1 MRNDGKG
8 TEILFYILSAFS
20 GFQCVLLLKIFS
32 RRLKRKYTVTKK
44 TCFENKKNQIE
55 TETKKMVMKKFL
67 NNPDNITTELLQGY
81 TLAYSDKVKLI
92 SDRIV
97 VRANPKPK
105 DKVALVTLGGAG
117 HEPALSGF
125 VGEGL
130 LDASVVGDV
139 FAAPGAPRVLEA
151 LRLFKDYAGIALVI
165 LNHAGDV
172 LNGDMAYNMAVKEG
186 INVKKILTAEDIA
199 AGIDAP
205 LDDRRG
211 LGGCVPLYKIAG
223 AAAEEGKN
231 LDQVLEVAEKFNNSM
246 ATLAVTMKTATHPQS
261 GQYIS
266 ALADDEMMIGMGQHG
281 EGGARGPQKILTA
294 DQTAEEMI
302 KRLIPAAKLQKND
315 KALLI
320 INGSGATTLMEM
332 FIVFRKAHQFLTE
345 SGINVVAGRCE
356 EILTVQE
363 AAGFQMFLAKL
374 DDETQKLLNAPSNAP
389 YWVTK

>member
-1 MRNDGKG
+1 
-8 TEILFYILSAFS
+8 
-20 GFQCVLLLKIFS
+20 
-32 RRLKRKYTVTKK
+32 
-44 TCFENKKNQIE
+44 
-55 TETKKMVMKKFL
+55 MVMKKFI
-67 NNPDNITTELLQGY
+67 NNPDDITTELLQGY
-81 TLAYSDKVKLI
+81 TLAYSDKVKLV

-105 DKVALVTLGGAG
+105 NKVALITLGGAG

-130 LDASVVGDV
+130 LDASVVGDI
-139 FAAPGAPRVLEA
+139 FAAPGAPRIIEA
-151 LRLFKDYAGIALVI
+151 LRMFKDHAGIILVI

-172 LNGDMAYNMAVKEG
+172 LNGEMAYNMAVKEG
-186 INVKKILTAEDIA
+186 INIKKILTAEDIA
-199 AGIDAP
+199 AGVDAP

-211 LGGCVPLYKIAG
+211 LGGCVPLFKIAG
-223 AAAEEGKN
+223 AAAEEGKS
-231 LDQVLEVAEKFNNSM
+231 LDQVLAVAEKFNNSM

-266 ALADDEMMIGMGQHG
+266 ELADDEMMIGMGQHG
-281 EGGARGPQKILTA
+281 EGGAKGPQKILTA

-302 KRLIPAAKLQKND
+302 NRLIPAAKLQKDN
-315 KALLI
+315 KAMLI

-332 FIVFRKAHQFLTE
+332 FIVFRKAHQILTNN
-345 SGINVVAGRCE
+345 GINVVAGRCE

-374 DDETQKLLNAPSNAP
+374 DDETQKYLNATSNAP